1 MKKLLQTSDHIL
13 IGGHR
18 GCECELPENSIAA
31 MERGI
36 HDGADYLEIDVQL
49 TKDGVPVIYHDMRLE
64 EKTCLNGYVHEFTEA
79 ELRKAVPGFC
89 TLKEAMHWGK
99 QANAWFGLE
108 LKGTPIDT
116 QTTNMRMVE
125 LLSEIVREE
134 GMTEHVFAF
143 GLDYQVLRHLREI
156 DKEIPIGLIIANVP
170 QDPVA
175 LMREMDACIY
185 LGYIW
190 QMTPQIIKDLHDAGF
205 YVDGAILRDK
215 KWQARAKEMG
225 VDMFETDFPID
236 DSKPSTPRTPR

>member
-49 TKDGVPVIYHDMRLE
+49 TSDNVPVIYHDVRLE
-64 EKTCLNGYVHEFTEA
+64 DKTPLIGYVHEFTEA
-79 ELRKAVPGFC
+79 ELRDVIPGFC
-89 TLKEAMHWGK
+89 TLREAMKWGK

-108 LKGTPIDT
+108 LKGVPVDT
-116 QTTNMRMVE
+116 QLINMKLVE
-125 LLSEIVREE
+125 LLSHVVREE
-134 GMTEHVFAF
+134 GMTDRVFVF
-143 GLDYQVLRHLREI
+143 GLDFQVLQHLRKFDSEI
-156 DKEIPIGLIIANVP
+156 SIGLIIANVP

-175 LMREMDACIY
+175 LMKEMDACIY

-190 QMTPQIIKDLHDAGF
+190 QMTPKIINDLHDAGF

-215 KWQARAKEMG
+215 KWQLRARQMG
-225 VDMFETDFPID
+225 VDMFETDFPVD
-236 DSKPSTPRTPR
+236 DAKTVTPRIIR

>member
-1 MKKLLQTSDHIL
+1 MKKLLQTADHIL

-49 TKDGVPVIYHDMRLE
+49 TRDGVPVIYHDVRLE
-64 EKTCLNGYVHEFTEA
+64 DKTELTGYVHEYTET
-79 ELRKAVPGFC
+79 ELRAAVPGFC
-89 TLKEAMHWGK
+89 TLREAMRWGK

-108 LKGTPIDT
+108 LKGVPVDT
-116 QTTNMRMVE
+116 QPVNMRLVE
-125 LLSEIVREE
+125 LLSQVVREE
-134 GMTEHVFAF
+134 GMTDRVFAF
-143 GLDYQVLRHLREI
+143 GLDFQVLRHLREI
-156 DKEIPIGLIIANVP
+156 DPDIAIGLIIANVP

-175 LMREMDACIY
+175 LMKEMDACIY

-190 QMTPQIIKDLHDAGF
+190 QMTPQIIKDLHDAGL

-215 KWQARAKEMG
+215 KWQLRAREMG

-236 DSKPSTPRTPR
+236 DVKTVTPRIQ